1 MKNNYK
7 NEIFDVKITN
17 LEYGF
22 SFEVPSN
29 FLEVGEDSFKKL
41 ELKDNTLYSFS
52 IDDYTNFHVMLMS
65 LKEDNVENYINF
77 TKRKLEENKFE
88 VLNINKNK
96 LTLRKNKIT
105 FINNLVE
112 INGLIINFAISSSQ
126 NIQDK
131 AKILDK
137 ITDSIKVLP
146 KENIPLLKE
155 ALIKKEV
162 KSKTKDFAKLKEE
175 IVKKEI
181 KYRNIKQPKFFL
193 KYSNFLDNKLITLT
207 VIDDEI
213 AYNNNKVLFKKD
225 KIVGEKFQ
233 KLVDENKDLLSTFEY
248 TKLNNSY
255 ISIKYQDKYYL
266 VDKTD
271 YDKII
276 EFLTKLEE
284 ILNETFNL
292 YVLKEKEEISL
303 EPKEIVIEEYSFT
316 KADDPIVMEND
327 LTNDLFVDLDLPKVD
342 DLEKITEDENQVIL
356 DIDLKTL
363 DLPRNDFNLYEETYN
378 NMLDTTLFNS
388 RLEEKVNNF
397 LEQNEKEDIL
407 LNQEELEQ
415 VTYTDGEYK
424 DVFHKL
430 EDTLLLKASVPKDFI
445 EKVDRSRNIFD
456 IFNNNIYLR
465 FFTFKCDT
473 LEAYETKLKDWMEK
487 NYESIGGSYKSEQIE
502 VNNYRIDVNEFDNR
516 IYYTTYI
523 NNYLVSVSCND
534 YSYKETLFD
543 ILDSVEILEGSE
555 REVENIARENK
566 NNRKLLANNL
576 PELDIRSL
584 VNSFDATIIRKSD
597 ILKRAIAIILLA
609 NEIITDNNESSF
621 LNIFNKNKNIKSEL
635 KKYDVYNYLTAKEKE
650 YLKTRNEDLSIELSW
665 RIEGAYVLLYV
676 LGLIDKELDNVT
688 KTNIAELKE
697 FISSRTYGDLIID
710 AKLKDEDEILD
721 LADYSNRL
729 LIITENYTDYNNLDK
744 EIVIER
750 DKAYK
755 YILSGMSWD
764 VL

>member
-225 KIVGEKFQ
+225 KIVSEKFQ

-248 TKLNNSY
+248 TKLDNSY

-430 EDTLLLKASVPKDFI
+430 EDNLLLKASVPKDFI

-676 LGLIDKELDNVT
+676 LGLIDKELNNVT